1 MDYFHVK
8 FHPNR
13 STLSTKNCVRKSKIL
28 EKKTQKSS
36 LGLRH
41 CHDMAGTYEPWA
53 EIPLG
58 DSW

>member
-28 EKKTQKSS
+28 EKKTQKLS
-36 LGLRH
+36 LSLRH

-53 EIPLG
+53 KIPLG
-58 DSW
+58 ESW